1 MSGKQIIIHNF
12 EREEL
17 LFILGPAINHNYTLI
32 RFINSIDKKSFE
44 KVQRSMGLI
53 LRQQFFTKLIRKFSL
68 F

>member
-32 RFINSIDKKSFE
+32 SLINSIDKKSLE
-44 KVQRSMGLI
+44 KVQKSMGMN
-53 LRQQFFTKLIRKFSL
+53 FTPTNFYKIYA
-68 F
+68 

>member
-32 RFINSIDKKSFE
+32 SFISSIDKKSFE
-44 KVQRSMGLI
+44 KVQKSMG
-53 LRQQFFTKLIRKFSL
+53 
-68 F
+68 